1 MYIVIGIFSTV
12 ARLTKKRPKKKQVS
26 EADEPATNA
35 TPISDPSI
43 SEHQTDTENKKE
55 SLRLEEDLDAAVRN
69 ASLDDGSIPREDG
82 KLDSSEYYCGNVL
95 RERAYSNKSKQDFLG
110 KTFMDDST
118 NSIVFDGS
126 H

>member
-1 MYIVIGIFSTV
+1 M
-12 ARLTKKRPKKKQVS
+12 
-26 EADEPATNA
+26 E
-35 TPISDPSI
+35 
-43 SEHQTDTENKKE
+43 
-55 SLRLEEDLDAAVRN
+55 
-69 ASLDDGSIPREDG
+69 
-82 KLDSSEYYCGNVL
+82 NVL